1 MPAMKNGTLIQEGL
15 ANIKPTNKGL
25 MAAPVVRATPV
36 IPAAAERSSARTTA
50 IVYDCLVGTSIWLI
64 LKRTRRTKTA
74 SLSALFNKY
83 DNVLFAVLPS
93 PCYACFGR
101 ALICHEKARTRSSL
115 PNKSEGSWNG
125 GPINIRYHILLWR
138 GPR

>member
-1 MPAMKNGTLIQEGL
+1 MKNGTLIQEGR

-36 IPAAAERSSARTTA
+36 IPAAAERPSARTTA

-74 SLSALFNKY
+74 SLRLGISGTRMIRMFEGRWGKTI
-83 DNVLFAVLPS
+83 VLNWPEREERRVASSGEIP
-93 PCYACFGR
+93 A
-101 ALICHEKARTRSSL
+101 KAF
-115 PNKSEGSWNG
+115 
-125 GPINIRYHILLWR
+125 
-138 GPR
+138 